1 MSSEKVPDTFSSFS
15 WAWPAVVALI
25 AAALYANTLGNEFAL
40 DDVNI
45 VRDNP
50 HLRSPSDIPRLF
62 ALPYW
67 PDAAG
72 SASGLYRPV
81 TLSSFALNRAL
92 SGAGPTGF
100 HAVNAALH
108 ALAAALAWFAFRRAC
123 THYGTARLASLLF
136 AAHPIHT

>member
-1 MSSEKVPDTFSSFS
+1 MSSEKVPDTFSSIRRNRV
-15 WAWPAVVALI
+15 WIWPAVVALI

-50 HLRSPSDIPRLF
+50 HLRSLSELPRLF

-72 SASGLYRPV
+72 STSGLYRPV
-81 TLSSFALNRAL
+81 T
-92 SGAGPTGF
+92 
-100 HAVNAALH
+100 
-108 ALAAALAWFAFRRAC
+108 
-123 THYGTARLASLLF
+123 
-136 AAHPIHT
+136 I